1 MVRRRM
7 FALLTAVVFLGVFAV
22 SGVIASGSSES
33 TGPKT
38 LSFWT
43 GYSER
48 LPVYKAAIADYTK
61 DHPNVSIEIS
71 SFDLRQSEQKLQI
84 ALAAG
89 TAPDISGLGF
99 QLMQRLAAEDYFE
112 PMPAADVTWLNQN
125 YDKVYVD
132 AVTRDG
138 KVYAIPEV
146 QGQQLLFYNIDNYN
160 AAGISAPPA
169 TLDGLMADAQKLT
182 KYDANGKVTHSGI
195 SFRLTGGGSGVAEKW
210 EIFLFANGGRV
221 MEQTGPHTWKAG
233 FNNEAGY
240 NAVKFYLDGLYKT
253 KVDSFDVKHDEEAFV
268 NGITSQFNR
277 ETYIIGSM
285 RSKAP
290 NTQYGISQVVGG
302 PGGRATNLNIDT
314 FVVPASGKNKAVAW
328 DFAKY
333 LEQDKY
339 CVMMMKE
346 VGWTVSKKGVDYSSV
361 YAQEPHFKQALERP
375 AGFKLIPSPAAVS
388 WGEAYTGL
396 ANGLVSVFSDPSMVD
411 NKAKVMAFLDAQAKA
426 VNDVLKSNNEYAQ

>member
-1 MVRRRM
+1 M
-7 FALLTAVVFLGVFAV
+7 FLGVFAA
-22 SGVIASGSSES
+22 SAAFASGSSES
-33 TGPKT
+33 TGPTT
-38 LSFWT
+38 LTMWT

-48 LPVYKAAIADYTK
+48 LPVYNAAIADYTK
-61 DHPNVSIEIS
+61 EHPNVKIEIS

-89 TAPDISGLGF
+89 TAPDVSGLGF
-99 QLMQRLAAEDYFE
+99 QLMQRLAAENYFE
-112 PMPAADVTWLNQN
+112 PLPAADVSWINQN

-138 KVYAIPEV
+138 KIYAIPEV

-160 AAGISAPPA
+160 AAGISGPPT
-169 TLDGLMADAQKLT
+169 TLDGLMSDAQKLT

-210 EIFLFANGGRV
+210 QIFLFANGGRIL
-221 MEQTGPHTWKAG
+221 EPTGPHTWKAG
-233 FNNEAGY
+233 FDNEAGY
-240 NAVKFYLDGLYKT
+240 NAVNFYLTGLYKT
-253 KVDSFDVKHDEEAFV
+253 KIDSFDVKHDEDAFV

-285 RSKAP
+285 RTKAP

-302 PGGRATNLNIDT
+302 PGGRGTNLNIDT

-339 CVMMMKE
+339 AVMMMDK

-361 YAQEPHFKQALERP
+361 YAKEPHFKQALDRP
-375 AGFKLIPSPAAVS
+375 AGFKLFPSAAAVS

-396 ANGLVSVFSDPSMVD
+396 ANGLVSVFSDPTMLD
-411 NKAKVMAFLDAQAKA
+411 NKAKIMAFLDAQAKA